1 MRSISSVL
9 LIGVLIAAAIVL
21 YLQTER
27 ATTGLEAV
35 EQVAVQLREEG
46 VEGIAFDHAGAAQM
60 AEALQMLVDAP
71 DRITDHVADLRTFGE
86 TAAAWA
92 RQAPAPSPEL
102 RAAVALRGAASELRS
117 YALDNDAGHLARARQ
132 ELDRARAGLA
142 GEPAS
147 GTAATEAVRQQLDN
161 LQRSQQEQIQRLD
174 EELQR

>member
-1 MRSISSVL
+1 MRSLSSVL

-35 EQVAVQLREEG
+35 EHVAVQLREEG
-46 VEGIAFDHAGAAQM
+46 VEGIAFDHEDAARM
-60 AEALQMLVDAP
+60 TDALQMLVDAP

-117 YALDNDAGHLARARQ
+117 YALDDDTGHLARARH

-142 GEPAS
+142 GEPSS

-161 LQRSQQEQIQRLD
+161 LQRSQQEQRQRLD

>member
-1 MRSISSVL
+1 MRNLSSL
-9 LIGVLIAAAIVL
+9 LLVGVLIAAGIVL
-21 YLQTER
+21 YLQSER

-46 VEGIAFDHAGAAQM
+46 VDGLAFDHAGAARM
-60 AEALQMLVDAP
+60 ADALQMLIDAP
-71 DRITDHVADLRTFGE
+71 ERITDHVADLRTFGE

-92 RQAPAPSPEL
+92 RQAAAPSPEL
-102 RAAVALRGAASELRS
+102 RAAVALRGAASELRGF
-117 YALDNDAGHLARARQ
+117 ALDEDAGHLERARQ

-147 GTAATEAVRQQLDN
+147 GTAATDAVRQQLDN
-161 LQRSQQEQIQRLD
+161 LQRSQQEQRQRLD